1 MSMNNYAR
9 FIPGEEISAV
19 QQWQFRAMDTAA
31 QLLAAK
37 TKAREEQDAAAQTES
52 QLQQAYQEGYAAGLE
67 QGKLQA
73 QIELQQQMQ
82 AFLDNQAQEA
92 ADKLTALFEAAQ
104 QEQQAAEQA
113 LAQGVLALSCE
124 LARQVLRH
132 EVSVNPAVVMP
143 VLTEAIGLLGAEFK
157 TAVVKLHPQD
167 LAALGPQIQTSF
179 AGIGLSLRADP
190 ELLPGSCLV
199 ESAGTVIDG
208 TLQKR
213 WQRAVATLGLSST
226 WEVPGEPA

>member
-1 MSMNNYAR
+1 MNMNKYAR
-9 FIPGEEISAV
+9 FIPDEEIDAV

-31 QLLAAK
+31 KLLADSI
-37 TKAREEQDAAAQTES
+37 KAREEQEAAAQTES
-52 QLQQAYQEGYAAGLE
+52 QLQQVYQDGYAAGLE

-73 QIELQQQMQ
+73 QAELQQQMQ
-82 AFLDNQAQEA
+82 DFLSNQAQEA
-92 ADKLTALFEAAQ
+92 ADKLKALFESAQ
-104 QEQQAAEQA
+104 KEQEAAEQA
-113 LAQGVLALSCE
+113 IAQGVLALSCE

-132 EVSVNPAVVMP
+132 ELVVNTAVVMP
-143 VLTEAIGLLGAEFK
+143 VLSEAIGLLGAEFK

-167 LAALGPQIQTSF
+167 LSALGAQIQTDF
-179 AGIGLSLRADP
+179 AGMGLILRADP
-190 ELLPGSCLV
+190 DLLPGGCLV